1 VPADP
6 PTTPVLSGTNS
17 CASSCISFSSRA
29 NSDFHTQPRY
39 NSIFEVFV
47 SRPAEELL
55 EFDRL
60 KEIVSGSTTCVPG
73 RRAILALAPRED
85 VPAIDAEFVLIR
97 EAVAYLR
104 PGADLGFGSLADPHV
119 WLARLAIPAS
129 VLSSAELLDVGSLME
144 TVNGVRQTFKGEA
157 AKYPRLTERA
167 ASFADFRHLLTA
179 IRRAIL
185 PNGEISDD
193 ASPQLRRIRSSF
205 AQARDKIK
213 KSLESILR
221 ARGEPTGEDY
231 ITLRNER
238 FVIPVRAGDR
248 RAVPGVVHAA
258 SATGQTVFVEPLE
271 AIDLNNRLVQLSEE
285 EMAEIARIL
294 AELTEQV
301 RSDRG
306 PLEAAAAG
314 IAHLDSIFARARFAR
329 EFDCVMPEFSSGNSL
344 RLEAARNPVLE
355 FTLRPQGRKALP
367 MTLAMGGSE
376 TVLVI
381 SGPNTGGKT
390 VALKN
395 IGLAALAS
403 QSAIPVAAERA
414 ELPVFDRVLAD
425 IGDEQSIAADLST
438 FSAHMLNLKSM
449 LETATARSLILVDEM
464 GTGTAPE
471 EGAALAVALLEEFR
485 GLRALTIA
493 TTHHDRLKA
502 YASTTPG
509 IVNAAMEFD
518 EENLRPTY
526 RLLVGVPGTS
536 SGLEIARRLGLPSRV
551 VDHARASLSPESR
564 EARDLIAYLHRS
576 RDEMDEIKHQAREEL
591 VQLESERRS
600 LQTEWVERQKRRIAE
615 LEKSFEATRKKL
627 EGEVA
632 RLTADIQDRTLRAQ
646 IEKQSG
652 RRLGKIAGDARA
664 EADAAVVETLAASQP
679 DLGVN
684 AARAAQPVAPAEL
697 SEGQRVVVKGFKQP
711 LVFRRHDG
719 RSAEVEAGPMR
730 MKVPLADIVGIE
742 NDAKPART
750 ADARTGTRPRGV
762 TVHSQPS
769 DEPAAEEINV
779 IGTTVEE
786 ATRRVDKFI
795 DQAALAGMPVVRIIH
810 GHGTGALRRGLA
822 EFLGSHPLV
831 ESIAH
836 EKPDRGGEAITVVEL
851 KN

>member
-1 VPADP
+1 M
-6 PTTPVLSGTNS
+6 
-17 CASSCISFSSRA
+17 SR
-29 NSDFHTQPRY
+29 H
-39 NSIFEVFV
+39 
-47 SRPAEELL
+47 AEQIL

-60 KEIVSGSTTCVPG
+60 KEIVSGFTTCAPG
-73 RRAILALAPRED
+73 RRAILSLVPQQDVAALNT
-85 VPAIDAEFVLIR
+85 EFDFVR

-104 PGADLGFGSLADPHV
+104 PGSELGFGSLADPER
-119 WLARLAIPAS
+119 WLARLAVPAS
-129 VLSSAELLDVGSLME
+129 VLSIAEFLDAATLME
-144 TVNGVRQTFKGEA
+144 TVNGVRQTFKGDA
-157 AKYPRLTERA
+157 AKYPRLAERA

-185 PNGEISDD
+185 PNGEVSDD
-193 ASPQLRRIRSSF
+193 ASPQLKRVRSGIG
-205 AQARDKIK
+205 QARDKIQ
-213 KSLESILR
+213 KSLEGILR

-231 ITLRNER
+231 ITLRNDR

-285 EMAEIARIL
+285 EIAEIARIL
-294 AELTEQV
+294 GELTEQL
-301 RSDRG
+301 RGHHG

-314 IAHLDSIFARARFAR
+314 IAHLDSIFARAGFAR
-329 EFDCVMPEFSSGNSL
+329 EFDCVMPEFSFGNSL
-344 RLEAARNPVLE
+344 RLDAARNPVLE
-355 FTLRPQGRKALP
+355 HTLRPQNRKAVPL
-367 MTLAMGGSE
+367 TLALGGSE
-376 TVLVI
+376 TVMVI

-395 IGLAALAS
+395 VGLAALAA

-414 ELPVFDRVLAD
+414 ELPVFDHVLAD

-449 LETATARSLILVDEM
+449 LETATERSLILVDEM

-485 GLRALTIA
+485 ALRALTIA

-518 EENLRPTY
+518 EEHLRPTY

-536 SGLEIARRLGLPSRV
+536 SGLEIARRLGLSSRI

-564 EARDLIAYLHRS
+564 EARGLIAYLHRS
-576 RDEMDEIKHQAREEL
+576 RDEMDEIKRQARDEL
-591 VQLESERRS
+591 LQLESERRS
-600 LQTEWVERQKRRIAE
+600 LQTEWIERQKKRIAE
-615 LEKSFEATRKKL
+615 LEKNFEATRKKL
-627 EGEVA
+627 EAEVA
-632 RLTADIQDRTLRAQ
+632 RLATDIQDRTLRAQ

-664 EADAAVVETLAASQP
+664 ETDAAVVETLAASQS

-684 AARAAQPVAPAEL
+684 SARAAQPVSPAQL

-711 LVFRRHDG
+711 LLFRRHDG
-719 RSAEVEAGPMR
+719 RAAEVEAGPMR

-742 NDAKPART
+742 DDAKPAKAT
-750 ADARTGTRPRGV
+750 DASGAARPRGV

-769 DEPAAEEINV
+769 DEPASEEINV
-779 IGTTVEE
+779 IGATVEE

-795 DQAALAGMPVVRIIH
+795 DQAALAGKPAVRIIH

-831 ESIAH
+831 ERIHA
-836 EKPDRGGEAITVVEL
+836 EAEDRGGTAITVADL
-851 KN
+851 KV